1 MQVIIDNKMKQY
13 KTTKSLQEKK
23 FKKVENCIDLIY
35 PEGYNEAVQ
44 YCPLQRFIWLI
55 FERVSLMYD
64 IEYYKRI
71 FDRYG
76 GMMRTTQLAEE
87 KVFYQQRE
95 KLIEDGYVEKVRR
108 GYYQWVNPDDFSEAG
123 TVISLFPDAILCMD
137 TALRYYGYSDR
148 TPADWHLAVSK
159 DSGKSRFNID
169 YPFVKPYYYEPH
181 VHELGLS
188 VTEIDGHQVR
198 IYDKDR
204 LICDCLRYRNKMD
217 KEIFNRAIQSYI
229 ADTGKNIPNLL
240 AYASA
245 LRVKTLVKGLIGVWL

>member
-1 MQVIIDNKMKQY
+1 M
-13 KTTKSLQEKK
+13 
-23 FKKVENCIDLIY
+23 
-35 PEGYNEAVQ
+35 YN
-44 YCPLQRFIWLI
+44 
-55 FERVSLMYD
+55 

-87 KVFYQQRE
+87 KVFYQHRE

-108 GYYQWVNPDDFSEAG
+108 GYYQWINPEDFSEAG
-123 TVISLFPDAILCMD
+123 TVTRLFPDAILCMD

-169 YPFVKPYYYEPH
+169 YPFVKPYYVEPK
-181 VHELGLS
+181 VLELGL
-188 VTEIDGHQVR
+188 TRGNMDGHEVR

-204 LICDCLRYRNKMD
+204 VICDCLRYRNKMD
-217 KEIFNRAIQSYI
+217 KEIFNKAIRSYVT
-229 ADTGKNIPNLL
+229 DPGKHIQKLMEYAELL
-240 AYASA
+240 RIKKVA
-245 LRVKTLVKGLIGVWL
+245 KDLIGVWL

>member
-1 MQVIIDNKMKQY
+1 
-13 KTTKSLQEKK
+13 
-23 FKKVENCIDLIY
+23 
-35 PEGYNEAVQ
+35 
-44 YCPLQRFIWLI
+44 
-55 FERVSLMYD
+55 MYD

-95 KLIEDGYVEKVRR
+95 KLIADGYVEKVRR

-123 TVISLFPDAILCMD
+123 TVIRLFPDAILCMD

-169 YPFVKPYYYEPH
+169 YPFVKPYYVEPK
-181 VHELGLS
+181 VLELGL
-188 VTEIDGHQVR
+188 TKGNMDGHAVR

-204 LICDCLRYRNKMD
+204 VICDCLRYRNKMD
-217 KEIFNRAIQSYI
+217 KEIFNKAIQNYI
-229 ADTGKNIPNLL
+229 ADPEKSIPKLL
-240 AYASA
+240 EYAEP
-245 LRVKTLVKGLIGVWL
+245 LRVKKIAKDLIGVWL